1 MKHRIGLLA
10 ILLLCVVCLCAC
22 GSKSSSASDDEGTDM
37 SVSTPAQGGV
47 TEVETETTESAE
59 ELYSRRWEEYGQL
72 ERERMDV
79 SADAA
84 IAVQADH
91 FAISQQEVSALAGE
105 YQLFRNYQA
114 DEAREKALEQLIE
127 EYAVYTYATA
137 QGYEAD
143 EAALDAMVADARDAE
158 EMSEDERQSFLQ
170 SFDGDEELYWSL
182 YREDMRMYQTI
193 DDFQDDYRSTYDGS
207 SDFYEAWLALVD
219 EIVAGEHAQVL

>member
-1 MKHRIGLLA
+1 
-10 ILLLCVVCLCAC
+10 
-22 GSKSSSASDDEGTDM
+22 
-37 SVSTPAQGGV
+37 
-47 TEVETETTESAE
+47 
-59 ELYSRRWEEYGQL
+59 
-72 ERERMDV
+72 MDV

-91 FAISQQEVSALAGE
+91 FTISQQEVSALAGE

-143 EAALDAMVADARDAE
+143 EAALDAMVADAQDAE

-193 DDFQDDYRSTYDGS
+193 DGFQDDYRSTYDG